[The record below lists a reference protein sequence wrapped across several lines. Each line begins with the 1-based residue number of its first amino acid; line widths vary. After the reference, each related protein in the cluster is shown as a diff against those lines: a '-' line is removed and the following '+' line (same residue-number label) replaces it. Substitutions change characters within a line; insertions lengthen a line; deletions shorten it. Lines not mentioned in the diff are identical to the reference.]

1 MATQR
6 TVITLGNGQLGLMLG
21 KAAKKLEIPFAA
33 LSIPDAWHWLKEAR
47 PDENLVTFEQEHVS
61 EELLQKIQA
70 QGIPSF
76 PSWQSFQT
84 LKSKRSQK
92 EFLLQ
97 SKIPSSAFLAVSPWT
112 KEADAFVAQNKG
124 AVLKAGRGGYDG
136 KGVWIL
142 DAHGRTVAPKGRA
155 QDGENGR
162 DVAARIEQP
171 YLEQK
176 VPFSEEIAA
185 VVCRSANGEMELYP
199 TVRSIQ
205 LESICYQ
212 VEYTREFAK
221 SPAAQRAGEIARE
234 IAEKLNYVG
243 VLAVEFFVVGDE
255 VLVNE
260 IAPRVHNSGHFTI
273 DVCAGS
279 QFENHLRAGL
289 GMPLERTVPTH
300 PAAMMV
306 NLLWPPSEKEF
317 APLFAKLTCGPAWP
331 ENAKLHWYG
340 KSEIRPRRKMGHF
353 TVYGNTLK
361 ECQDTAAQI
370 LASRWVQG

>member
-1 MATQR
+1 MTSQR

-21 KAAKKLEIPFAA
+21 KAAKKLEIPFVM
-33 LSIPDAWHWLKEAR
+33 LSLPDAWNWLKEGKI
-47 PDENLVTFEQEHVS
+47 DDNLVTFEQEHVD
-61 EELLQKIQA
+61 EELVAELERR
-70 QGIPSF
+70 GVDSF
-76 PSWQSFQT
+76 PSWASFRQ
-84 LKSKRSQK
+84 LKSKRAQK

-97 SKIPSSAFLAVSPWT
+97 NKIPSSPFLSASPWT
-112 KEADAFVAQNKG
+112 AACDAFIKDNGG

-136 KGVWIL
+136 KGVWLL
-142 DAHGRTVAPKGRA
+142 DAAGRTTSAEKA
-155 QDGENGR
+155 S

-171 YLEQK
+171 YLEK
-176 VPFSEEIAA
+176 KITFDEEIAA
-185 VVCRSANGEMELYP
+185 VVCRSKTGEVELYP

-205 LESICYQ
+205 LEGICFQ
-212 VEYTREFAK
+212 VEFTREFANSK
-221 SPAAQRAGEIARE
+221 AALKAGAIARE
-234 IAEKLNYVG
+234 IAEKLDYVG
-243 VLAVEFFVVGDE
+243 VLAVEFFVNGHD

-273 DVCAGS
+273 DVVSGS

-289 GMPLERTVPTH
+289 GLPLARTEPSH
-300 PAAMMV
+300 AAAVMV

-317 APLFAKLTCGPAWP
+317 APLFAKLTCGPSWP

-353 TVYGNTLK
+353 TVYGNTLE
-361 ECQDTAAQI
+361 ECRETASQI